1 MRAAAPTM
9 ALKETLSAFPTHLR
23 TVCEFSLGPPMRAKV
38 DRQSFDELKPG
49 VDKALAV
56 LDWFEQLQLHLA
68 ALVEALGHRKPSPG
82 DDELQ
87 QLAQAVDCCV
97 VMENQFSGWSA
108 LVNRF
113 SWFKRTFGML
123 RKEIAS
129 EIDVDKLN
137 KDITRFQNLIGAP
150 IESFIAAAA
159 PADQV
164 PECPMQV
171 TRSSRLAPT

>member
-1 MRAAAPTM
+1 MRFVLCGERAAAPTM

-23 TVCEFSLGPPMRAKV
+23 TVCEFSRGPPMRAKV

-97 VMENQFSGWSA
+97 VMENQFSGWSQ

-137 KDITRFQNLIGAP
+137 KDITRFQSLIGAP
-150 IESFIAAAA
+150 IESPSPPPRPLTRFLNA
-159 PADQV
+159 P
-164 PECPMQV
+164 C
-171 TRSSRLAPT
+171 R

>member
-1 MRAAAPTM
+1 M

-23 TVCEFSLGPPMRAKV
+23 TVCEFSLNRPPMRAKV

-49 VDKALAV
+49 VDAALAM

-68 ALVEALGHRKPSPG
+68 ALMEALGHRKPSPG

-97 VMENQFSGWSA
+97 VMENQYPGWSA

-123 RKEIAS
+123 RKEIAN

-159 PADQV
+159 PA
-164 PECPMQV
+164 
-171 TRSSRLAPT
+171 